1 MAIFSIKYIFYIFIL
16 LVSVTKGCDV
26 LLQIFNNGMGGVA
39 SVTVTLYDF
48 AIDGS
53 EIVPSSPI
61 QTQTVSTGSSSTGSL
76 CLSTEEDT
84 FYIVQAS
91 ATSGQPSQISWGL
104 CDFSGNID
112 TTVFFSTGYDGGC
125 SFAYE
130 SLLLVTRPGPDD
142 GESMVYKPG
151 NEITLQWLS
160 FNPPSGTAFIFLHKD
175 EEGIILSLAND
186 IPIVDG
192 EYKVTLSNYLPEGSD
207 YWIGIADVAD
217 VSCLHWIE
225 DLTIKSD
232 FCSDELLE
240 YYKSGEC
247 TILPNAMD
255 TTMKSK
261 HLVYTEEPP
270 NEDDEW
276 YYRAILCF
284 EENFFTHVQ
293 GDGESDWDDS
303 CNGDATQDVVMCM
316 FEEYQ
321 EAMENT
327 HNVKCLSEIESDVS
341 GYDDDSSRALYSTWY
356 YTTYSY
362 YSYYYYYTYS
372 WYTYYSYY
380 SDSWYSWSTSSSW
393 TSSSD
398 EEVDVVLAAW
408 HLIAI
413 IVPAVI
419 VALLICCC
427 VYYCLKKQKGGDK
440 SQNVQP
446 TVHLIQQ
453 DPQPVVPQSVMPHPV
468 MPQPVMTQPVMP
480 QPIMYQQPFPQP
492 VMVSNQQTVQY

>member
-225 DLTIKSD
+225 DLTIKS
-232 FCSDELLE
+232 
-240 YYKSGEC
+240 
-247 TILPNAMD
+247 
-255 TTMKSK
+255 
-261 HLVYTEEPP
+261 
-270 NEDDEW
+270 
-276 YYRAILCF
+276 
-284 EENFFTHVQ
+284 
-293 GDGESDWDDS
+293 
-303 CNGDATQDVVMCM
+303 
-316 FEEYQ
+316 
-321 EAMENT
+321 
-327 HNVKCLSEIESDVS
+327 EIESDVS